1 MRLNLKRHETSAA
14 EAVREVSVEIDWLGP
29 DRLVLT
35 YELVGDLSQILVP
48 VAVPPAR
55 TDNLWHHTCL
65 EAFIRA
71 EGAENYIEFNLSPST
86 AWVAYRFDAYRQG
99 MADLDV
105 PAPTVMTELWPDRL
119 RLTAYLSL
127 AGAPLD
133 LSAVLRLSATAIVEE
148 ADGAKA
154 FWALTH
160 PPGQPEFHH
169 VDGFSHR
176 IPPSDR
182 P

>member
-1 MRLNLKRHETSAA
+1 MGLNLKRHETSAA

-35 YELVGDLSQILVP
+35 YELVGDLSQIMVP

-86 AWVAYRFDAYRQG
+86 AWAAYRFDAYRQG

-105 PAPTVMTELWPDRL
+105 PAPTVMTELWSDRL
-119 RLTAYLSL
+119 RRKEGSL
-127 AGAPLD
+127 WH
-133 LSAVLRLSATAIVEE
+133 RLEGSRRSPRRRPCHGSGT
-148 ADGAKA
+148 
-154 FWALTH
+154 
-160 PPGQPEFHH
+160 
-169 VDGFSHR
+169 GF
-176 IPPSDR
+176 PSG
-182 P
+182 

>member
-1 MRLNLKRHETSAA
+1 MRLTLKQHETSAA
-14 EAVREVSVEIDWLGP
+14 KAVHEVTAEVAWQGR
-29 DRLVLT
+29 DRLTLT
-35 YELVGDLSQILVP
+35 YELVGDLGQVLVP
-48 VAVPPAR
+48 AAVAPKR

-65 EAFIRA
+65 EAFIRV

-86 AWVAYRFDAYRQG
+86 AWAAYRFDAYRQG

-105 PAPTVMTELWPDRL
+105 PAPSIVTELWPDRL
-119 RLTAYLSL
+119 RLTAQLSL

-133 LSAVLRLSATAIVEE
+133 LDAVLRMSLTAIVEE
-148 ADGAKA
+148 PDGAKA
-154 FWALTH
+154 FWALSH

-169 VDGFSHR
+169 LDGFSHR

-182 P
+182 A